1 MNEMTYF
8 LYGKQIG
15 VLSYDEMESL
25 VKFYP
30 RLYIT
35 SFLHSMDL
43 AYAAADLIISRAGVM
58 IYSEIS
64 AAGKPCILI
73 PSPDMAE
80 GHQFNNACLMV
91 DLADSRV
98 ITEYKLDSLTLKN
111 TIEEIL
117 DALTGC
123 G

>member
-1 MNEMTYF
+1 MTYF
-8 LYGKQIG
+8 LYGRQIG

-35 SFLHSMDL
+35 SFLYSMDL

-58 IYSEIS
+58 IYSEIL
-64 AAGKPCILI
+64 AAGKPCILM
-73 PSPDMAE
+73 PSPVVAE
-80 GHQFNNACLMV
+80 GQFPNACLMAN
-91 DLADSRV
+91 LANSRV
-98 ITEYKLDSLTLKN
+98 IAEAKLDSLTLKN
-111 TIEEIL
+111 TIKEIL
-117 DALTGC
+117 DTLTGY